1 MAIIF
6 NQGQQVGEALGQIGQ
21 GLGGFIQQVNDPDR
35 ELRQR
40 MQLLLASN
48 PALAQQFANMEAVT
62 PGSAQNMLGRSPR
75 FFGGDQYNNILQ
87 SIRNTGPDALTQE
100 RINIEQADKQLQQQ
114 EQQQVMQGAM
124 DATNPLL
131 ESFNATI
138 QDRAVE
144 PTKPAKETPKPEL
157 DAKDFLRWRKQQ
169 LTSGR
174 IGTLA
179 EYEREKMQD
188 ALLQDKVRASVFDR
202 KKRERLEP
210 LIQGLPKRN
219 ITQDVSDFLRGKLD
233 NEVGEAYMY
242 SDEYKDLW
250 SAIMRQ
256 KMQDD
261 SQQSQLTRAQL
272 RQGNTAQ
279 RLTIVE
285 QLQRQ
290 QAMKQQQLVELG
302 NQYESAVKEL
312 KLDVDGTQKRVLTDR
327 YIRAKAGLEVDL
339 GIKEKQ
345 LEDILDAIIEADGFK
360 KKDISRAM
368 ELGPQIIND
377 GQEAYKTNPI
387 AFKQMFDRGVKT
399 GTLKPTDWALFS
411 KVDAKRSMFT
421 NGGASGTTQA
431 ITITEK
437 QEAKEKPK
445 NVLDDNFKA
454 DVSKLADKVQTMAKQ
469 YQVLKKAGASAAILK
484 NQKDLTLAEF
494 EKLPEKWKD
503 SKYIRGLE

>member
-157 DAKDFLRWRKQQ
+157 EAKDFLRWRKQQ

-261 SQQSQLTRAQL
+261 SQEAKFMQAQL
-272 RQGNTAQ
+272 RQTGAQ
-279 RLTIVE
+279 IKLQLIE
-285 QLQRQ
+285 QLQRSQ
-290 QAMKQQQLVELG
+290 GLMQRQIDDELG
-302 NQYESAVKEL
+302 VYNERVKALGALGQVTKEGQKEIEGL
-312 KLDVDGTQKRVLTDR
+312 KKSLDERVNPV
-327 YIRAKAGLEVDL
+327 RAQL
-339 GIKEKQ
+339 GIIQ
-345 LEDILDAIIEADGFK
+345 NQISRIQDALIEVDGFK
-360 KKDISRAM
+360 STDVERTMKLKEAGVPVESMITGLRTNPNDPKILQAFQMFKGMGVIDDSSINMIKSIARTKRKDFTGTPTPAKKESEVITEAFKNTAKPRPKAM
-368 ELGPQIIND
+368 EG
-377 GQEAYKTNPI
+377 E
-387 AFKQMFDRGVKT
+387 
-399 GTLKPTDWALFS
+399 
-411 KVDAKRSMFT
+411 
-421 NGGASGTTQA
+421 
-431 ITITEK
+431 
-437 QEAKEKPK
+437 
-445 NVLDDNFKA
+445 
-454 DVSKLADKVQTMAKQ
+454 
-469 YQVLKKAGASAAILK
+469 AIL
-484 NQKDLTLAEF
+484 N
-494 EKLPEKWKD
+494 LPRAKP
-503 SKYIRGLE
+503 